1 MNDKITRKRRPLAM
15 LLIAIAL
22 VLILSSCS
30 TNKQQITNTFY
41 QQNTLTKCVEIL
53 PKIESNTANTA
64 AAIQN
69 ALIEWRSIYIDCAL
83 RHNTLVETINEVQH
97 ENHTNN

>member
-1 MNDKITRKRRPLAM
+1 MKDKITKKRRPLAM

-30 TNKQQITNTFY
+30 INKQQNTNKFY

-53 PKIESNTANTA
+53 PRIENNTAS
-64 AAIQN
+64 AIEN
-69 ALIEWRSIYIDCAL
+69 ALTEWRSIYIDCAL
-83 RHNTLVETINEVQH
+83 RHNILVETIRNEVEH
-97 ENHTNN
+97 ENYINN

>member
-22 VLILSSCS
+22 VVILSSCS
-30 TNKQQITNTFY
+30 TNKQQITSKFY

-53 PKIESNTANTA
+53 PKIENNTA

-83 RHNTLVETINEVQH
+83 RHNILVETINEVQH
-97 ENHTNN
+97 ENHFNN

>member
-22 VLILSSCS
+22 VVILSSCS
-30 TNKQQITNTFY
+30 TNKQQITSKFY
-41 QQNTLTKCVEIL
+41 QQNTLTKCIEIL
-53 PKIESNTANTA
+53 PKIENNSA